1 MAENEEQ
8 ENEGQ
13 EIQPIPVEDLFV
25 AAQESFADAQQR
37 AIEENKSFA
46 RTEFFRMD
54 KFGTYNLRVLP
65 IAPSSDGTATRLGYE
80 FPIHQMLMELEKPSK
95 GTKAAVMYVTA
106 PNAVDAGH
114 SVDLIDTY
122 RKLAVAKALELDDE
136 KLAEKIGG
144 GSFGGGLKYN
154 YGHVVYV
161 FDINERAKGLQ
172 LLTLSHS
179 QFKDL
184 DERKFKLWQK
194 KLAKN
199 PNHPCPISSVH
210 NAYPLEIE
218 KKKNGSKT
226 EYAISIDNESDY
238 DVLSKEEL
246 TLLLNAPRIS
256 EVVNRYLGYHLG
268 ATIEFLKQCD
278 IKYSISIFES
288 DEIKEVIEKLQSEL
302 PADDKS
308 SFSFEKRKGGGK
320 SEDET
325 ETGEMSLDDLFDRL
339 EELEEKKLGDKT
351 EEGQELR
358 GNIRAYI
365 EQEKLGIRVTRS
377 TSNRDLLDLIEE
389 ALNAGPEEP
398 EEPEEPKEV
407 EEPEKVEEAEEPE
420 AKEGTRRRRR

>member
-1 MAENEEQ
+1 MKENEEQ
-8 ENEGQ
+8 ENEEQ

-25 AAQESFADAQQR
+25 AAQESYADAQQR

-46 RTEFFRMD
+46 KTEFFRME

-65 IAPSSDGTATRLGYE
+65 IAPNSDGTAGRLGYE

-95 GTKAAVMYVTA
+95 GAKAAVMYVTV

-122 RKLAVAKALELDDE
+122 RQMAIAKALELDDE

-161 FDINERAKGLQ
+161 LDLNERAKGLQ

-199 PNHPCPISSVH
+199 PSHPCPVSSVH

-246 TLLLNAPRIS
+246 TLLLNAPRIP
-256 EVVNRYLGYHLG
+256 EVVNRYSRYHLG
-268 ATIEFLKQCD
+268 ATLEFLKQCD
-278 IKYSISIFES
+278 IKYSMDIFES

-308 SFSFEKRKGGGK
+308 SFSFEKRKGNK
-320 SEDET
+320 SEGET
-325 ETGEMSLDDLFDRL
+325 ESGEMSLDDLFDRL

-358 GNIRAYI
+358 GNIRTYI

-389 ALNAGPEEP
+389 ALQSDGSEEPEHLEELEEP
-398 EEPEEPKEV
+398 EEPETP
-407 EEPEKVEEAEEPE
+407 EEPEV
-420 AKEGTRRRRR
+420 KEGTRRRRR